1 MKKILIYLLSF
12 TLIIFIIPAFL
23 TKRTTPTS
31 SKKETERQL
40 QDNNQQ
46 EQTTENQTEISNKN
60 TYNYSKYGTISLLH
74 KKTGEV
80 EEVNLDT
87 YLCNVV
93 SAEMP
98 ADYEK
103 EALKAQAV
111 AARTYTIY
119 QAMNN
124 GSKHENADICDDSTC
139 CQAWISK
146 DNRLAKW
153 EENQRE
159 SNWQKICS
167 AVNETSGKI
176 ITYEHK
182 PIDAFFHSNSGGI
195 TEVPVNVWGGTGYP
209 YLQSVETSGENTYT
223 QYASEVTLSQEEL
236 INKLKE
242 KYSDISID
250 FTNSDDI
257 KILEYTESTRV
268 KTVKFGNHEISGVE
282 ARTLFGLK
290 STNFEISRDGN
301 NIKFSVKGYGH
312 GVGMSQTGADS
323 MAKNGSKA
331 EDIIK
336 HFYTGVE
343 ITEVNKL

>member
-1 MKKILIYLLSF
+1 MKNKFLTFI
-12 TLIIFIIPAFL
+12 LIIFIIPAFL

-80 EEVNLDT
+80 EQVKLDE

-98 ADYEK
+98 ATFEQ
-103 EALKAQAV
+103 EALKAQAIV
-111 AARTYTIY
+111 ARTYTIY
-119 QAMNN
+119 KILNK
-124 GSKHENADICDDSTC
+124 KHDNADICDDSTC

-146 DNRLAKW
+146 DDRLAKW

-176 ITYEHK
+176 ITYENK

-250 FTNSDDI
+250 FTNSEDI

-290 STNFEISRDGN
+290 STNFEISIDGN

-323 MAKNGSKA
+323 MAKNGSRA
-331 EDIIK
+331 EEIIK